1 MSAGDSG
8 ADDDV
13 NKSLGGIP
21 RLGNRSKR
29 TVDVEAAQQIFR
41 KDLDDLRDATKKLLS
56 ILPNNKKEVVFTYVV
71 LTIYRNIGIRVCH
84 GAARM

>member
-8 ADDDV
+8 ADADV

-41 KDLDDLRDATKKLLS
+41 KDL
-56 ILPNNKKEVVFTYVV
+56 
-71 LTIYRNIGIRVCH
+71 
-84 GAARM
+84 